1 MRYSMARP
9 WLRLLDPD
17 LFALKSSATK
27 GGEASLRYAR
37 ALNTR
42 SLHREAASVLDALL
56 AEDRSNGELWF
67 ERILCEG
74 DQTAPED
81 LQDLSNELEAVRD
94 EHPPEALHLRNLA
107 FLRILMHRFDEAEF
121 LLEKALALNDQDPKI
136 FELTGLLAIHRDHPE
151 EAKGALLKALSLHP
165 KDAVTLRMLGVAC
178 QQLGDF
184 PGAEAQVMAALELDP
199 NYYWGWHSLGE
210 FLMLR
215 GEIQEGLRCIH
226 RARSLNVTEP
236 SSYFLLAEI
245 FSEQGHLDMAQ
256 SQLHK
261 LILLAPQATTL
272 SEAYALLGEFKRDL
286 GDPDAAVSYFSLA
299 AETNPKAANPWAALG
314 DMAREDER
322 WDDAQRCYGEALER
336 DPEAADVQVQLGY
349 ALLESGRASEAERS
363 FCKALESDPSE
374 YSSYLGLSECYRK
387 TNRPEDQLLM
397 VKEAM
402 TLAPDDPDVWNGY
415 GVALEVSKKFQE
427 ATNAYEKALTLDP
440 RHRKA
445 ANNLG
450 FLLEK
455 RMEAGEAALLDQAVE
470 AWKRRLFICRD
481 EGQSLRM
488 ATEHLTKLGV
498 SDDALREWITRGDVQ
513 SQTANRNTESGFVG

>member
-1 MRYSMARP
+1 MARP

-17 LFALKSSATK
+17 LFTLKASAK
-27 GGEASLRYAR
+27 EGGEPRFLYAR
-37 ALNTR
+37 ALNAR
-42 SLHREAASVLDALL
+42 SLHREAATVLDSLL
-56 AEDRSNGELWF
+56 AEDRANGELWF

-74 DQTAPED
+74 DQAAPED
-81 LQDLSNELEAVRD
+81 LQGLSNELEAVRD
-94 EHPPEALHLRNLA
+94 EHPPEAIHLRNLA
-107 FLRILMHRFDEAEF
+107 FLRILMHRFDDAEI
-121 LLEKALALNDQDPKI
+121 LLEKALVLNDQDPKT

-151 EAKGALLKALSLHP
+151 AAKGALLKALSLRP
-165 KDAVTLRMLGVAC
+165 RDAVTLRMLGVAC

-199 NYYWGWHSLGE
+199 NYYWGWHTLGE
-210 FLMLR
+210 FLLLR

-236 SSYFLLAEI
+236 SSYFLTAEI
-245 FSEQGHLDMAQ
+245 FSEQGHLEMAQ

-261 LILLAPQATTL
+261 LILLAPQAAML

-299 AETNPKAANPWAALG
+299 AETNPRSANPWAALG

-322 WDDAQRCYGEALER
+322 WDDAERCYREALER

-349 ALLESGRASEAERS
+349 ALLESGRPAEADRC

-387 TNRPEDQLLM
+387 TNRPEEQLLM

-402 TLAPDDPDVWNGY
+402 TLAPDDPEVWNAF
-415 GVALEVSKKFQE
+415 GVALEVSTKFPE
-427 ATNAYEKALTLDP
+427 ATDAYTKALTLDP

-455 RMEAGEAALLDQAVE
+455 RMEAGEAALRERAVE
-470 AWKRRLFICRD
+470 AWKRRLSICRD

-498 SDDALREWITRGDVQ
+498 PDEALREWITKGDVQ
-513 SQTANRNTESGFVG
+513 SEAAN